1 MIGYLNKR
9 LVHVNAWQSCA
20 GAMRQVTR
28 AILLHVR
35 REFDSGYVFLIFGC
49 IGYEEGEYFY
59 IECGIS
65 ICFRTCWLIH
75 LTFEHDELLSQEH
88 VFRYELRFASAKVCN
103 GSKWQ
108 FTCMPAQMYK

>member
-35 REFDSGYVFLIFGC
+35 REFDSGYVFLIFG
-49 IGYEEGEYFY
+49 YF
-59 IECGIS
+59 G
-65 ICFRTCWLIH
+65 
-75 LTFEHDELLSQEH
+75 DENRQAEPDNAGLCHS
-88 VFRYELRFASAKVCN
+88 LRCR
-103 GSKWQ
+103 
-108 FTCMPAQMYK
+108 

>member
-1 MIGYLNKR
+1 
-9 LVHVNAWQSCA
+9 
-20 GAMRQVTR
+20 MRQVTR

-75 LTFEHDELLSQEH
+75 LAFER
-88 VFRYELRFASAKVCN
+88 VFRYERRFASAKVCE